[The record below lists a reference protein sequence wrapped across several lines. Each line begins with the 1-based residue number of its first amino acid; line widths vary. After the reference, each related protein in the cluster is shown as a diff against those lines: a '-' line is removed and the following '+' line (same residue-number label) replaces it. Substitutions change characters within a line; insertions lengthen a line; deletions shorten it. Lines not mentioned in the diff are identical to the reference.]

1 MLTSCAGLYWILIEY
16 IFYITYGFKTI
27 WVKWIFAIAFPY
39 IQMLRWG
46 GQNPWWTVHALIL
59 LNQYSFWSITCC
71 KAISP
76 VAKFNHVLGRGF
88 MIQQEILILSQSEWT
103 ILHGTIILTI
113 ISFSDKVLLV
123 YYLFE
128 MKNYIQC
135 KVNVNDKLI
144 TQKVDIHSTCFVYLK
159 CKCLTIFW
167 IKALSIL
174 INISFLFSNI
184 FSSISEIY
192 RLEGFSGFFA

>member
-1 MLTSCAGLYWILIEY
+1 
-16 IFYITYGFKTI
+16 
-27 WVKWIFAIAFPY
+27 
-39 IQMLRWG
+39 MLRWG

-135 KVNVNDKLI
+135 KVNVNDNTKSWYP
-144 TQKVDIHSTCFVYLK
+144 QYLF
-159 CKCLTIFW
+159 CLFEMQMFDNILNKSIKYFNQYFFSFQQHFFINIRNLQAGRLFW
-167 IKALSIL
+167 IFCVSHLIIL
-174 INISFLFSNI
+174 N
-184 FSSISEIY
+184 
-192 RLEGFSGFFA
+192 

>member
-1 MLTSCAGLYWILIEY
+1 MSPEENHCRPRQRLTVVSEEWQFQVLTSCAGLYWILIEY
-16 IFYITYGFKTI
+16 IFFITYGFKTI
-27 WVKWIFAIAFPY
+27 WVKWIFAIAFLY
-39 IQMLRWG
+39 IQMHRWG

-59 LNQYSFWSITCC
+59 LNILFGV
-71 KAISP
+71 SP
-76 VAKFNHVLGRGF
+76 IAKFNHVLGRGF

-113 ISFSDKVLLV
+113 ISISDKVSLV

-128 MKNYIQC
+128 MKNSIQC
-135 KVNVNDKLI
+135 KVHVID
-144 TQKVDIHSTCFVYLK
+144 Y
-159 CKCLTIFW
+159 TIFW